1 MKKKCIIISGPTA
14 VGKTA
19 LGIEVARHF
28 STSIISAD
36 SRQCYRE
43 LNIGVAKPSE
53 TELNLV
59 KHYFINSH
67 SIHDNI
73 NAADFEK
80 YALNAV
86 EEIFSKTD
94 IALMVGGTGLYTRAF
109 QQGLDDIP
117 QVPENIRKQLND
129 QFEKHGIE
137 WLSNQLKTEDPGF
150 YSSGEIH
157 NPQRMLRALEVKIFT
172 GKSIKSFQRNTKA
185 TRDFDCINISINLP
199 RNELYQRIN
208 SRVDNMIEQGLVEE
222 VAALIPYKNLNAL
235 QTVGYRE
242 LFDHFEQLIN
252 LEEAITKIKQNTRH
266 YAKRQITWLTHQLP
280 EAHTFAP
287 NAQSVISFI
296 ESIVRN

>member
-1 MKKKCIIISGPTA
+1 MRKKCIIISGPTA
-14 VGKTA
+14 VGKTV

-67 SIHDNI
+67 SMHDNI

-137 WLSNQLKTEDPGF
+137 WLSNQLKTEDPDF

-157 NPQRMLRALEVKIFT
+157 NPQRMLRALEVKVFT
-172 GKSIKSFQRNTKA
+172 GKSIKSFQRKTKA

-199 RNELYQRIN
+199 RKELYLRIN

-242 LFDHFEQLIN
+242 LFDHFEQLIT
-252 LEEAITKIKQNTRH
+252 LEEAVVKIKQNTRH

-287 NAQSVISFI
+287 DAQSVISFI
-296 ESIVRN
+296 ESIVRS

>member
-1 MKKKCIIISGPTA
+1 M
-14 VGKTA
+14 
-19 LGIEVARHF
+19 GIEVARHF

-67 SIHDNI
+67 SMHDNI

-129 QFEKHGIE
+129 QFEKYGIE
-137 WLSNQLKTEDPGF
+137 WLANQLKTVDPDF

-157 NPQRMLRALEVKIFT
+157 NPQRMLRALEVKVFT
-172 GKSIKSFQRNTKA
+172 GKSIKSFQRKTKA

-199 RNELYQRIN
+199 RKELYLRIN
-208 SRVDNMIEQGLVEE
+208 SRVDNMIEQGLIQE

-242 LFDHFEQLIN
+242 LFDHFEQLIT

-280 EAHTFAP
+280 EAHKFAP
-287 NAQSVISFI
+287 DAQSVISFI
-296 ESIVRN
+296 ESIVRS